1 MSMLIAAFVC
11 IALLTISIAHFV
23 WGFGFTWPLRDR
35 KLLAQTV
42 VGFTGIEKMPNR
54 LITLAI
60 AAISFYGSMIA
71 LAIAD
76 HDGGGVALNIVGGL
90 IGAIFLARGVIGYT
104 PQWQAMTAEPI
115 FRLNDRRVY
124 SPICIFIGL
133 GFFTLIVLRLL

>member
-11 IALLTISIAHFV
+11 IALLAVSLAHFV
-23 WGFGFTWPLRDR
+23 WAMGFSWPLRDQ

-54 LITLAI
+54 LLTLAV
-60 AAISFYGSMIA
+60 AITTFYASMIA

-76 HDGGGVALNIVGGL
+76 PEGGGMALNLVGGL
-90 IGAIFLARGVIGYT
+90 FGAVFVARGVIGYT

-124 SPICIFIGL
+124 SPICLFIGL

>member
-11 IALLTISIAHFV
+11 IALLTIAVATFV
-23 WGFGFTWPLRDR
+23 WTLGFSWPLRDR

-54 LITLAI
+54 LITLVI
-60 AAISFYGSMIA
+60 AAVAFYGSMIA

-76 HDGGGVALNIVGGL
+76 PEGGGMALNVVGGI
-90 IGAIFLARGVIGYT
+90 IGAVFLARGIIGYT
-104 PQWQAMTAEPI
+104 PKWQTITAEPI

-124 SPICIFIGL
+124 SPLCLFIGI
-133 GFFTLIVLRLL
+133 GFFALIALRLV